1 MKPLDFNRYD
11 DQELIQKYND
21 INSRRIRKLTLERI
35 EEICKYYGNL
45 SSEAAVSR
53 SYDQYVTEL
62 QLDTDDKP
70 MLRGAFADYVDMIEK
85 DGSIHRMQSYQYDYV
100 GKLNMDD

>member
-1 MKPLDFNRYD
+1 MRPINFQRYD
-11 DQELIQKYND
+11 DSDLIQEYND
-21 INSRRIRKLTLERI
+21 IKCRRIRKLTLERI
-35 EEICKYYGNL
+35 EEICSYYRNPD
-45 SSEAAVSR
+45 SEKAVSE
-53 SYDQYVTEL
+53 SFDQYVTEL

-100 GKLNMDD
+100 GRLNMDD